1 MALTASQ
8 IVTLAVQAARCPGYV
23 SQAGQ
28 LLNVILQELCQ
39 NYDFDVARTTYN
51 FSLTQTSTT
60 GPYPLPADFLRAKKD
75 DFFYTLYGQ
84 PYFPVFY
91 PQEEFDRFTVSPG
104 LTDFPNAWT
113 TDPSASPTNL
123 YVWPPSSGGYQAT
136 LRYFRLM
143 PDITT
148 PETSSAVPW
157 FPSTQY
163 LRTRLAAELMQITD
177 DERQVAFLANSEDI
191 LRRFL
196 EMKDDPEGAVK
207 RVTLDRRRFGVQ
219 QSALQQTKLL
229 GW

>member
-23 SQAGQ
+23 AQAGQ

-39 NYDFDVARTTYN
+39 NYDFDAARTNYN
-51 FSLTQTSTT
+51 FSMSNPTAT
-60 GPYPLPADFLRAKKD
+60 GPYPLPSDFLRAKKD

-84 PYFPVFY
+84 PYFPVYY
-91 PQEEFDRFTVSPG
+91 PQEEFDRFDVSPG
-104 LTDFPNAWT
+104 VSDFPNAWT
-113 TDPSASPTNL
+113 TDTSTSPANL
-123 YVWPPSSGGYQAT
+123 YVWPPASGGYSAT
-136 LRYFRLM
+136 LRYFRDM
-143 PDITT
+143 PEITT

-157 FPSTQY
+157 FPNTQY

-177 DERQVAFLANSEDI
+177 DERQLAFLANSEAI

-196 EMKDDPEGAVK
+196 EMKDDPENTVK
-207 RVTLDRRRFGVQ
+207 RVTLDRRRFGIQ
-219 QSALQQTKLL
+219 QSALQTTKTI

>member
-8 IVTLAVQAARCPGYV
+8 IVTLATQAARCPGYT

-28 LLNVILQELCQ
+28 LLNMILQELCQ
-39 NYDFDVARTTYN
+39 DYDFDAARTNYVFT
-51 FSLTQTSTT
+51 LTQTSTT
-60 GPYPLPADFLRAKKD
+60 GPYPLPADFLRSKKD

-84 PYFPVFY
+84 PYFPVYY

-113 TDPSASPTNL
+113 TDTSVSPVNL
-123 YVWPPSSGGYQAT
+123 YVWPPSSGGYAAT

-148 PETSSAVPW
+148 PETSSNVPW

-163 LRTRLAAELMQITD
+163 LRTRLTSELMDLTD
-177 DERQVAFLANSEDI
+177 DERVEAFATKAENI

-196 EMKDDPEGAVK
+196 EMKDDPEGTVK
-207 RVTLDRRRFGVQ
+207 RVTLDRRRFGVVDN
-219 QSALQQTKLL
+219 ALQQTKFL